1 MTLPAADEK
10 RQFVEH
16 MFDAI
21 APRYDLLNQLMT
33 FGVDRRWRRAAV
45 DALALQPGAR
55 VLDLGCGT
63 GDFVAAVAAC
73 GARPIGVDLSAGM
86 LREARRRL
94 PAHALTRADAL
105 ALPLRDASVDAVVS
119 GFALRNLLSVA
130 AALRE
135 SARVLRAGG
144 RIALLEVDV
153 PRSAL
158 TRRALDF
165 HFLHV
170 VPLLGRVLSHGYA
183 YRYLPASITYLPSDD
198 ELRRCLAE
206 VGFVDVRKQRL
217 TAGAAQLVTAVRGA
231 VP

>member
-1 MTLPAADEK
+1 MTLPAAAEK

-33 FGVDRRWRRAAV
+33 FGIDRRWRRAAV
-45 DALALQPGAR
+45 DALALRPGAR

-63 GDFVAAVAAC
+63 GDFVVAVAAR
-73 GARPIGVDLSAGM
+73 GACPIGVDLSAGM

-94 PAHALTRADAL
+94 PAHTLTRADAL
-105 ALPLRDASVDAVVS
+105 ALPLRDASIDAVVS

-153 PRSAL
+153 PGAAL

-170 VPLLGRVLSHGYA
+170 VPLLGCLLSHGYA

-198 ELRRCLAE
+198 EMRRYLAD

-217 TAGAAQLVTAVRGA
+217 TAGAAQLVTAVRG
-231 VP
+231 